1 MMQAEGQKGAYG
13 MFGCCGPAM
22 MKYRHSCGTGCGIML
37 ILVGFLW
44 LTSKMGW
51 FNPELFWPAIFLAAG
66 IFMLALS
73 LTRER
78 RFRMN
83 NRQNN
88 EGRK

>member
-1 MMQAEGQKGAYG
+1 MMQAEGQKGTYG
-13 MFGCCGPAM
+13 TFGCCGPAM
-22 MKYRHSCGTGCGIML
+22 MKYRRSCGTVWGIML

-44 LTSKMGW
+44 MTSEMGW

-66 IFMLALS
+66 ILMLTLS

-78 RFRMN
+78 RFRTN